1 MRSTLILI
9 SVALL
14 ISCQDK
20 PEENI
25 YYAPQNQ
32 AVFEETIFIDVDL
45 ETLWNRI
52 TEDSNKIFQ
61 NEQKTENIGELIF
74 ELKPKNISDY
84 IDCGMMNEEIYVNY
98 IDRIFESSLNI
109 KTSLYLKKEKEK
121 LTSIRI
127 NSKYIFKSKETG
139 TTWIFQTNEPKLILV
154 GNPAYG
160 AEPYRACSSK
170 NFLESSIIKE
180 ITELE

>member
-25 YYAPQNQ
+25 YHSPQNQ
-32 AVFEETIFIDVDL
+32 SVFEETIFIDLDL

-84 IDCGMMNEEIYVNY
+84 ID
-98 IDRIFESSLNI
+98 
-109 KTSLYLKKEKEK
+109 
-121 LTSIRI
+121 
-127 NSKYIFKSKETG
+127 
-139 TTWIFQTNEPKLILV
+139 
-154 GNPAYG
+154 
-160 AEPYRACSSK
+160 
-170 NFLESSIIKE
+170 
-180 ITELE
+180 

>member
-61 NEQKTENIGELIF
+61 NEQKTENIGELTF

-84 IDCGMMNEEIYVNY
+84 IDCGMMNEEIYVQY

-109 KTSLYLKKEKEK
+109 ETSLSLSREKKN
-121 LTSIRI
+121 LTSINVI
-127 NSKYIFKSKETG
+127 SKYIFKSKETG
-139 TTWIFQTNEPKLILV
+139 TTWTFKTNESKLILV
-154 GNPAYG
+154 GNPAFG
-160 AEPYRACSSK
+160 ADPYRKCMPK
-170 NFLESSIIKE
+170 HFLESSIIRE
-180 ITELE
+180 ITALE